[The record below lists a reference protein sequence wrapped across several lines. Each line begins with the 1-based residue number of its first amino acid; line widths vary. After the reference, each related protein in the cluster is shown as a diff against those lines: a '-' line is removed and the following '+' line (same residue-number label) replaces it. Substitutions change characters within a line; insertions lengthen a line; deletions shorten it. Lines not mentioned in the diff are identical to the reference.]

1 MSGLGGTPATIP
13 SSAAV
18 SGAADTLAAA
28 LDGLDDAV
36 SDITATWGGLSAVYE
51 APEAQ
56 TAYGALAPLSPAAE
70 ELTTALSTAVS
81 ALRTYAQTLVGLET
95 RRAAIVADLAT
106 VKKQATL
113 DAEDRD
119 PDAPSAGSVA
129 GDRFRFDAD
138 AAAADAECA
147 SALRG
152 LRTSLSWAL
161 NGGLDIVTGNS
172 GSAVQG
178 LASELLQRY
187 RGTLMVP
194 GPGAVLPDEIR
205 LTAGDINPTWPR
217 SKIDGQIWVQRP
229 SGAWMLESNLLPDTP
244 LPSTRLPGW
253 SGVPQFAPN
262 EVGTPPAWA
271 GHAGKALSVVGAGL
285 TYWSVYGESYN
296 DTLTRH
302 PDWSEDQRQQEAWTD
317 TAVVGTSS
325 VVAGAGGAWG
335 GAAAGAAIGSIFPGP
350 GTVIGGIVGGV
361 IGGVAGGWGGQKVS
375 QDIMDDVRGE
385 NTTIMAPGPLGTA
398 EQPAGNVL

>member
-1 MSGLGGTPATIP
+1 MSGLSAAPATIP

-18 SGAADTLAAA
+18 SGAADTLASA

-36 SDITATWGGLSAVYE
+36 SDIAATWGGLSGVYE

-56 TAYGALAPLSPAAE
+56 IAYGALASLSPAAE
-70 ELTTALSTAVS
+70 ELATALSTAVS
-81 ALRTYAQTLVGLET
+81 ALRAYAETLAGLET

-106 VKKQATL
+106 VAREQARE
-113 DAEDRD
+113 AEDRD

-129 GDRFRFDAD
+129 GERLRFDAD
-138 AAAADAECA
+138 AAAADADCA

-152 LRTSLSWAL
+152 LRTSISWSL
-161 NGGLDIVTGNS
+161 NGGLEIVTGNA

-205 LTAGDINPTWPR
+205 LTAGDLNPTWPR
-217 SKIDGQIWVQRP
+217 STIDGQIWVQRP
-229 SGAWMLESNLLPDTP
+229 SGVWMLESNLLPDAP

-253 SGVPQFAPN
+253 AGVPQFAPS

-271 GHAGKALSVVGAGL
+271 GHAGRALTVVGAGL

-296 DTLTRH
+296 DTLARH
-302 PDWSEDQRQQEAWTD
+302 PDWSEEQRQQEAWTD

-325 VVAGAGGAWG
+325 VAGGAAGAWG

-350 GTVIGGIVGGV
+350 GTVIGGIIGGV
-361 IGGVAGGWGGQKVS
+361 IGGVAGGWGAQEVS
-375 QDIMDDVRGE
+375 QSIMDDVRGE
-385 NTTIMAPGPLGTA
+385 NTTIMAPGPLGA
-398 EQPAGNVL
+398 QEQSAGDVL